1 MDEIELKK
9 SQGNGR
15 TAHIH
20 EQEKKINMVKMSI
33 QTKLVYRFNMQTP
46 SKDILQWA
54 RESNAK
60 IWWNH
65 EKFQITKAILAK
77 KDKVS
82 YQDSMA
88 LCIDTKQWN
97 RIQSLE
103 TKAHIYSQYIF
114 DNRARRKV
122 WLVFTKWLRKSD
134 IYTKKKKKKTISL
147 LLAYKQKSPKN
158 GQIT

>member
-1 MDEIELKK
+1 
-9 SQGNGR
+9 
-15 TAHIH
+15 
-20 EQEKKINMVKMSI
+20 MSI
-33 QTKLVYRFNMQTP
+33 YTNQTGLQIQYP
-46 SKDILQWA
+46 SKDILHWA

-65 EKFQITKAILAK
+65 EKFQTTKAILAK
-77 KDKVS
+77 KNKVS
-82 YQDSMA
+82 YQDGMV

-122 WLVFTKWLRKSD
+122 WSSLNDSEEIRYLHEEKE
-134 IYTKKKKKKTISL
+134 KTISL